1 MSGTPTDQLV
11 TAEGRHDTRGAVK
24 VSEVVPPITLAD
36 WTTPAGQTD
45 VFVAVLQAG
54 NTPADDAVIWDQ
66 DLGVGSLVAGDLD
79 LTADYHYDR
88 VWIRTL
94 NTWCTIQQRHNRT
107 VDAQTLFESGGA
119 YANGTIYV
127 QDADGVSG
135 VTMVAI
141 GEANIG
147 GGGVN
152 IRDTVTGGPAL
163 LARLSGLS
171 DGERFI
177 VAFTQPAVSDQPIT
191 AEGRHA
197 HPRGAADRLGCSR
210 P

>member
-1 MSGTPTDQLV
+1 M
-11 TAEGRHDTRGAVK
+11 
-24 VSEVVPPITLAD
+24 
-36 WTTPAGQTD
+36 
-45 VFVAVLQAG
+45 
-54 NTPADDAVIWDQ
+54 
-66 DLGVGSLVAGDLD
+66 GVGSLVAGDLD
-79 LTADYHYDR
+79 LTADYHFDR

-94 NTWCTIQQRHNRT
+94 NTWCTIQNRHNRT

-119 YANGTIYV
+119 FANGTIYV

-152 IRDTVTGGPAL
+152 IRDTVTGGPAF

-177 VAFTQPAVSDQPIT
+177 VAFTQPAVSDQPVT

-197 HPRGAADRLGCSR
+197 TRGEATVVDALPPPATDQTVTAEGRHDTRGEAAITEEVPPADTGH
-210 P
+210 